1 MKILL
6 YGRLE
11 GGMKTHVDDL
21 TRFLSKK
28 HEVSVISQAD
38 LSSIRFVSGSYYIDK
53 LSSLKLLRK
62 KIDENDIIHMHQPAT
77 SSEIPLRWMKF
88 NAKMIN
94 TFHISLGYGFYGFT
108 AKLIT
113 RVCVNWFKKKS
124 SCYIAI
130 GKSLEKILE
139 KYNKTVLI
147 NNGVDTRK
155 FKPKKVKRLFKGT
168 TIGYLGRLDFYKN
181 AKSLIKACKE
191 LNVNLVIGGEGVLF
205 EELKKYESKSI
216 KLLGFVKNSEMF
228 YNQIDIFASPSFVEG
243 NICRTA
249 LEAMSCGKP
258 VILSSCGGEED
269 DIKGRFG
276 TITKPDVGSIRESIK
291 NMLKKDIKKMGKAAR
306 KTAVEKYDV
315 REMVSRTERVYKKAL
330 EE

>member
-21 TRFLSKK
+21 LTFLSKK
-28 HEVSVISQAD
+28 HEVSLISQED
-38 LSSIRFVSGSYYIDK
+38 LSSIRIVSGSYYIDK

-62 KIDENDIIHMHQPAT
+62 KIEGNDIIHMHQPAT

-88 NAKMIN
+88 DAKMIN
-94 TFHISLGYGFYGFT
+94 TFHISMGYGFYGLT

-113 RVCVNWFKKKS
+113 KVCSSWFRKRS

-130 GKSLEKILE
+130 GKSLQKILE
-139 KYNKTVLI
+139 KSNKTVLI

-155 FKPKKVKRLFKGT
+155 FRPKKVKRLFKGT

-181 AKSLIKACKE
+181 VESLIKACKE
-191 LNVNLVIGGEGVLF
+191 LDVNLAIGGRGVLF
-205 EELKKYESKSI
+205 KELKKYESKSV
-216 KLLGFVKNSEMF
+216 KLLGFVKDSETF
-228 YNQIDIFASPSFVEG
+228 YNQIDVFASPSFVEG

-258 VILSSCGGEED
+258 VVLSSCGGEEE
-269 DIKGRFG
+269 DIKGSFG
-276 TITKPDVGSIRESIK
+276 TITKTDSGSIKESIK
-291 NMLKKDIKKMGKAAR
+291 NMLKRDVKKMGKAAR
-306 KTAVEKYDV
+306 KTAVEQYDIK
-315 REMVSRTERVYKKAL
+315 EMVSKTEGVYKKAL
-330 EE
+330 RE